1 MLNVNKIIEELYTH
15 EVLGNYPTDVV
26 RELLSQLSDIVW
38 DTDDQ
43 EIIDTYYQYLE
54 TFDLVGQYH

>member
-1 MLNVNKIIEELYTH
+1 MLNVNKIIEELNVH